1 MRTVWADFDYPHID
15 KQCDNEEINPTKE
28 HRMDRADQFR
38 INLSLVSH
46 TNIGKTTL
54 ARTLLM
60 QDIGTVEDRAH
71 VTEDA
76 DGYVLARD
84 ASGCELL
91 LWDTPGFGNS
101 IALAKRL
108 QERQNPIGWFLAE
121 VWDRFTNKSFWLD
134 QKALLH
140 VRDTSTL
147 VLYLVNA
154 TELPQPD
161 NYIPAEMQIL
171 RWMGKP
177 VIVLLNQLGK
187 PQPPEKEAAQLEA
200 WKKAMAPYPFVSDIL
215 PMDAFARCWVQEAAL
230 FEAIAKAL
238 SEDDRP
244 TFRSLEEIWIRGR
257 RAIYSNSIAAM
268 AQHLMHLV
276 MAKEVAPT
284 PSIKDHVLAFATQLG
299 LSKSRNAALEAA
311 QSALAASAADR
322 LCLLT
327 QKLIKVNGLKEGQT
341 SHEILRRM
349 KTDWALAEYGINP
362 STAAS
367 IGAAAGIASGAVAG
381 AAVDAA
387 SAGLTIGLGTL
398 VGGLIGALG
407 GVGAVAI
414 YNAQHEK
421 DGIAITWSTEALG
434 EFLTETVLL
443 YLAVA
448 HFGRGRGE
456 WKESESP
463 AFWKTTVEEAIAKHP
478 IAWRDLRKCSPD
490 EGVSLLSKALDETL
504 RDVFNRLYGRQP

>member
-1 MRTVWADFDYPHID
+1 
-15 KQCDNEEINPTKE
+15 
-28 HRMDRADQFR
+28 
-38 INLSLVSH
+38 
-46 TNIGKTTL
+46 
-54 ARTLLM
+54 
-60 QDIGTVEDRAH
+60 
-71 VTEDA
+71 
-76 DGYVLARD
+76 
-84 ASGCELL
+84 
-91 LWDTPGFGNS
+91 
-101 IALAKRL
+101 
-108 QERQNPIGWFLAE
+108 
-121 VWDRFTNKSFWLD
+121 
-134 QKALLH
+134 
-140 VRDTSTL
+140 
-147 VLYLVNA
+147 
-154 TELPQPD
+154 
-161 NYIPAEMQIL
+161 
-171 RWMGKP
+171 
-177 VIVLLNQLGK
+177 
-187 PQPPEKEAAQLEA
+187 
-200 WKKAMAPYPFVSDIL
+200 
-215 PMDAFARCWVQEAAL
+215 
-230 FEAIAKAL
+230 
-238 SEDDRP
+238 
-244 TFRSLEEIWIRGR
+244 
-257 RAIYSNSIAAM
+257 
-268 AQHLMHLV
+268 
-276 MAKEVAPT
+276 
-284 PSIKDHVLAFATQLG
+284 
-299 LSKSRNAALEAA
+299 
-311 QSALAASAADR
+311 
-322 LCLLT
+322 
-327 QKLIKVNGLKEGQT
+327 
-341 SHEILRRM
+341 M

-367 IGAAAGIASGAVAG
+367 IGAAAGIASGAAAG